1 MNFVTVQQPVIHI
14 ASVSG
19 GGISATQLIAFHGEA
34 GGYPLAVNEK
44 LGKKISYKFIP
55 KNIGRKFRWR

>member
-1 MNFVTVQQPVIHI
+1 MIHI

-19 GGISATQLIAFHGEA
+19 GGISATRLIAFHGEA

-44 LGKKISYKFIP
+44 MGKKISYKFMP
-55 KNIGRKFRWR
+55 KNIGGKFRWR

>member
-1 MNFVTVQQPVIHI
+1 MIHI

-19 GGISATQLIAFHGEA
+19 GGISATRLIAFHGEA

-44 LGKKISYKFIP
+44 MGKKISYKFMP
-55 KNIGRKFRWR
+55 KNIGGKFCWR